1 MEEPTKK
8 LINTLEAVSEGWGLG
23 FVAWLLFFFLMAF
36 WIFTASLLNPA
47 DDELN
52 KSESYKQLLIFL
64 AVMLCFTPA
73 YVLLDVATTSM
84 GFDFL
89 APIRRENEII
99 AYCCGGAA
107 RAEDTSRASV
117 TDRSTMHGRSAWHR
131 G

>member
-23 FVAWLLFFFLMAF
+23 FVAWLLFFCLMAF

-89 APIRRENEII
+89 PN
-99 AYCCGGAA
+99 
-107 RAEDTSRASV
+107 
-117 TDRSTMHGRSAWHR
+117 
-131 G
+131 